1 MWCGIILALPRRM
14 RQRDCVTD
22 ASKGLCDGRF
32 EGIVWQSHELT
43 EKTNMFDSKFFAR
56 KVMCAAAAS
65 PQLRW
70 EKGGLFFD
78 GLGGWLQRTTGCRI
92 CVINHQLVGLR
103 TWWTMQRS
111 ATQAIEGRRRSHVEA
126 ARQLQRANGCAYA
139 GIKIIKRLIIIEIV
153 VGRRDNGVVCCGNT
167 S

>member
-1 MWCGIILALPRRM
+1 M
-14 RQRDCVTD
+14 TD
-22 ASKGLCDGRF
+22 ASKGLCGSRT
-32 EGIVWQSHELT
+32 SLRT

-65 PQLRW
+65 PRLRW

-78 GLGGWLQRTTGCRI
+78 GLGGWLRRTAAVGFVLLSVNLSD
-92 CVINHQLVGLR
+92 CVRGGRCNGR
-103 TWWTMQRS
+103 RRK
-111 ATQAIEGRRRSHVEA
+111 QAIEGRRRSHVEA

-153 VGRRDNGVVCCGNT
+153 VGRRDNGVVYCGNT
-167 S
+167 SWLFNRRFTNNINAPAS